1 MRSQSSWETFADND
15 DVCQPKSAAAV
26 PTSADM
32 SRLSPSATGAMA
44 TADVA
49 KQQAVGKKSS
59 VSADDVRCLFVD
71 DVKTN

>member
-1 MRSQSSWETFADND
+1 MRSQSSWETFTDND
-15 DVCQPKSAAAV
+15 DVCQPQSAAAV

-49 KQQAVGKKSS
+49 KQQAAGKKS
-59 VSADDVRCLFVD
+59 SADDVRRLFVD